1 MQNNNE
7 VNTVADDTNY
17 FLILVQAVVMVLI
30 APFLMIGLGTM
41 IWMIVLSALLSLL

>member
-30 APFLMIGLGTM
+30 APFLMIGLGYFF
-41 IWMIVLSALLSLL
+41 WMIVLSALLSLL